1 MLRQDNKHALFKN
14 DVTNS
19 YALFFD
25 RFPLPREFV
34 LPAVCAGVMVDEDEL
49 DDELVLWGA
58 GRFVEDDRPG
68 GLCAGVGESTLDSFI
83 PKASV
88 VGCRAWAALAPFR

>member
-25 RFPLPREFV
+25 RFALPHEFV
-34 LPAVCAGVMVDEDEL
+34 LPAEWAGVMVDEDEL

-58 GRFVEDDRPG
+58 GRFVEDDRSVR
-68 GLCAGVGESTLDSFI
+68 LCAGGGESTLDSFV
-83 PKASV
+83 PKTSV
-88 VGCRAWAALAPFR
+88 VVCRARATLAPFR